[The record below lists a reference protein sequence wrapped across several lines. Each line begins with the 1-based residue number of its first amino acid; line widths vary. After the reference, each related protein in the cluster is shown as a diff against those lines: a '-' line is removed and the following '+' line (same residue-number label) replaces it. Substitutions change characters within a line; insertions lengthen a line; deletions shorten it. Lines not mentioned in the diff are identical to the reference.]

1 MSLNTIRQTQ
11 HTHAARQAPLAFI
24 RTESGQIFANA
35 TFLDGEWVSRY
46 GSQTLEVLRR
56 MYPDMALMSIPEC
69 YTLQN
74 ERFRQPWKEVTEAR
88 YLDQLEVL
96 PPMDWRSSE
105 DGASFKSCEM
115 YGADVTSIF
124 ASKNGRF
131 FECRDVCT
139 LTHQEIVAA
148 VTAQFFAGCS
158 VNSGH

>member
-1 MSLNTIRQTQ
+1 MSLNTSRQLP
-11 HTHAARQAPLAFI
+11 HSPAVLAAPLAFI

-35 TFLDGEWVSRY
+35 SFLDGEWVSRY

-88 YLDQLEVL
+88 YIDQLEVL
-96 PPMDWRSSE
+96 PPMDWNASQS
-105 DGASFKSCEM
+105 GASFKSSEM
-115 YGADVTSIF
+115 YGGDVTSIF
-124 ASKNGRF
+124 ASKDGRF

-139 LTHQEIVAA
+139 LTHQNIIAA
-148 VTAQFFAGCS
+148 VTAQFFAGES